1 MRPYLFFIMSLVLLS
16 GCDINE
22 SMRAKA
28 KDGTTANA
36 REIAA
41 NGGCMGCHATSNS
54 VYGPAWKLVS
64 KHYQGMPEARSI
76 LIERI
81 KNGSYGRWDH
91 ITDGK
96 RMPPQKGVLN
106 DEELGIVVDY
116 ILSLAKK

>member
-1 MRPYLFFIMSLVLLS
+1 
-16 GCDINE
+16 
-22 SMRAKA
+22 
-28 KDGTTANA
+28 
-36 REIAA
+36 
-41 NGGCMGCHATSNS
+41 MGCHATSNS

-64 KHYQGMPEARSI
+64 KRYQGMPKARSI

-96 RMPPQKGVLN
+96 RMPPQKGALN
-106 DEELGIVVDY
+106 NEELGIVVDY